1 MKTTARVVLVVAAV
15 AVGCSVVA
23 SGAPP
28 APAVHREGQSIKPTT
43 DAIRR
48 AVDKVLG
55 WKVGIFTNVFPGL
68 TFSESAMLAD
78 ALGLNYVGGDSNQ
91 KVSPQIDKNLDC
103 RLSPDEVEAVKQTL
117 ISLGLKMT
125 AYHVDSIPSDQDSQR
140 KLFDFAKE
148 LGVETIVVGTA
159 PSSLTALDDLAGKSG
174 VNVAIESRDD
184 PKELV
189 NSIQSLSPHVGVS
202 ADFAGW
208 MEHGIRPVDGLA
220 IVKDRLMAVGLRDR
234 SALGPDASDVRLGT
248 GAADLQRFLYEVAVA
263 EPQPQEQP
271 NACVN
276 CSRPYGGTKPLIISL
291 DTNPWGIVIPTG
303 PQPGISG
310 GKFADLSEEAAD
322 FERAAQP
329 AMGYRI
335 DEDARFIPPTTADRI
350 PEDVK
355 QKIEAALP
363 RKAAVSPKAPRKLL
377 VVDLCPAGGYY
388 HDTVAHANFA
398 IQKMAEY
405 TGAYQ
410 PIFSND
416 LNNLKYP
423 NILQYDAVFLNSV
436 VGEVFAD
443 PAVLDGLLRF
453 VRQGGGVAGI
463 HGSSYASMDLPE
475 FGEMIGAQS
484 GPHRVE
490 TATLK
495 IDDPDSPLTRQF
507 ASSPLTA
514 EFGGKAFTYTDEFYH
529 FLPTGPFSRKKLHV
543 LISIDDAKTD
553 LSPWHVRPDKDYG
566 LVWIKN
572 YGQGRVF
579 NCALG
584 HTPTFFETPALAQM
598 VMNGIQFVLGDLPAD
613 TTPSAMLSGR

>member
-1 MKTTARVVLVVAAV
+1 MQ
-15 AVGCSVVA
+15 G
-23 SGAPP
+23 
-28 APAVHREGQSIKPTT
+28 
-43 DAIRR
+43 
-48 AVDKVLG
+48 
-55 WKVGIFTNVFPGL
+55 
-68 TFSESAMLAD
+68 M
-78 ALGLNYVGGDSNQ
+78 
-91 KVSPQIDKNLDC
+91 
-103 RLSPDEVEAVKQTL
+103 
-117 ISLGLKMT
+117 
-125 AYHVDSIPSDQDSQR
+125 
-140 KLFDFAKE
+140 
-148 LGVETIVVGTA
+148 
-159 PSSLTALDDLAGKSG
+159 
-174 VNVAIESRDD
+174 
-184 PKELV
+184 
-189 NSIQSLSPHVGVS
+189 SPHIGVS
-202 ADFAGW
+202 ADFAAW

-220 IVKDRLMAVGLRDR
+220 VVKDRLMAVGLRDR
-234 SALGPDASDVRLGT
+234 SALGPEASDVRLGT

-276 CSRPYGGTKPLIISL
+276 CSRPYGGTKPLFISL
-291 DTNPWGIVIPTG
+291 DVNPWGIVIPTG

-310 GKFADLSEEAAD
+310 GKFADLSEEAAG
-322 FERAAQP
+322 FEKAALP

-335 DEDARFIPPTTADRI
+335 DEDARLIQPTTADRI

-355 QKIEAALP
+355 RKIEAALP
-363 RKAAVSPKAPRKLL
+363 RNAAVSPKVPRKLL
-377 VVDLCPAGGYY
+377 VIDLCPAGGYY

-423 NILQYDAVFLNSV
+423 NILEYDAVFLNSV
-436 VGEVFAD
+436 VGEAFSD

-453 VRQGGGVAGI
+453 VRQGGGVAGL

-475 FGEMIGAQS
+475 YGEMIGAQS

-507 ASSPLTA
+507 ASSSLTA
-514 EFGGKAFTYTDEFYH
+514 EFGGKAFSYTDEFYH
-529 FLPTGPFSRKKLHV
+529 FLPTGPYSRKKLHV

-553 LSPWHVRPDKDYG
+553 LSQWHVRPDKDYG
-566 LVWIKN
+566 LVWIKS
-572 YGQGRVF
+572 YGEGRVF

-598 VMNGIQFVLGDLPAD
+598 VLNGIQFVLGDLPAD
-613 TTPSAMLSGR
+613 TTPSAMLGSR